1 MVSKTLQE
9 VMEANWEGTL
19 SDEEVEAELDKR
31 GLEPIEKAI
40 YWLAKRAVE
49 LENKYDLE
57 TGALDGYKL

>member
-1 MVSKTLQE
+1 MKRTLNE
-9 VMEANWEGTL
+9 VMEMNWDGVL
-19 SDEEVEAELDKR
+19 SDEEVEAELNKR
-31 GLEPIEKAI
+31 GFEPIEKAI